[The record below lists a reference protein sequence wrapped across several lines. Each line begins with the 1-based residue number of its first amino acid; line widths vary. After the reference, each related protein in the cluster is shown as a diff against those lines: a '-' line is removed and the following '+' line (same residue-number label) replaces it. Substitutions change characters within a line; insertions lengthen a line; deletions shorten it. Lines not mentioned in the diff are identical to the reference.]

1 MLFNSFSFLAFFAIL
16 VAVYYLLPHKFRW
29 VLLVVASL
37 FFYSTFSLGYV
48 LLLLGS
54 ALVAYLAGLAIG
66 AAQEKKSRRSILV
79 LGGIASLAPLFVF
92 KYFDF
97 FISSFDTLWRISSL
111 RLGLVLPVGLSFYSF
126 SCVSYL
132 IDIYRS
138 RLAPERHFGRLLLY
152 VSFFPKLLAGP
163 IERAT
168 AFLPQLLQ
176 SVRFDPK

>member
-79 LGGIASLAPLFVF
+79 LGVIASLAPLFVF

-97 FISSFDTLWRISSL
+97 FISSFDTLWRSEE
-111 RLGLVLPVGLSFYSF
+111 RRVGKE
-126 SCVSYL
+126 C
-132 IDIYRS
+132 RS
-138 RLAPERHFGRLLLY
+138 RWSPYH
-152 VSFFPKLLAGP
+152 
-163 IERAT
+163 
-168 AFLPQLLQ
+168 
-176 SVRFDPK
+176 